1 MGSAFIRC
9 RKMRLLLAALLG
21 VSLSGCFFPA
31 DRGRVVENRL
41 DGLAADNGKLKAEL
55 AETRT
60 KLDEAST
67 QLQTALDQLDRATR
81 TTGANMGVKV
91 DTALQ
96 DVAVLRGQLESQ
108 QVKIQELETKLAEAQ
123 KVAAATPTVTA
134 PPEPKKEEI
143 KRPEDPKEFLKL
155 ADDKAKS
162 GEQELARKLYAEFMK
177 KFPRDEGVGEAHFG
191 LGELF
196 FGEQKC
202 REALYEFGKVIQDYS
217 KTKSAPV
224 SYLRSSECFKQLKMN
239 DESRLALEELV
250 KSFPK
255 SDAAKTAKTK
265 LAELRKAPKK

>member
-1 MGSAFIRC
+1 
-9 RKMRLLLAALLG
+9 MRQFVAALCA
-21 VSLSGCFFPA
+21 VTVSGCFFPA

-41 DGLAADNGKLKAEL
+41 DGLAADNLKLKSEL
-55 AETRT
+55 TETRS
-60 KLDEAST
+60 KLDDAST

-108 QVKIQELETKLAEAQ
+108 QVKMQELEAKLAAQ
-123 KVAAATPTVTA
+123 PVAVNT
-134 PPEPKKEEI
+134 PPEPKKEEL
-143 KRPEDPKEFLKL
+143 KRPDDPKEFLKL
-155 ADDKAKS
+155 ADEKAR
-162 GEQELARKLYAEFMK
+162 GGDQDLARKLYTEFMK
-177 KFPRDEGVGEAHFG
+177 KFPRDDGVGEAHFA

-202 REALYEFGKVIQDYS
+202 REALYEFGKVIQDFA

-239 DESRLALEELV
+239 DEARLALEELV

>member
-1 MGSAFIRC
+1 
-9 RKMRLLLAALLG
+9 MRRLVPALCL
-21 VSLSGCFFPA
+21 VSLSACFFPA

-41 DGLAADNGKLKAEL
+41 DGLASDNLKLKAEL
-55 AETRT
+55 AENKA

-96 DVAVLRGQLESQ
+96 DTAVLRGQVESQ
-108 QVKIQELETKLAEAQ
+108 QVKLQELEAKLAALPTSSTL
-123 KVAAATPTVTA
+123 VANNA
-134 PPEPKKEEI
+134 PSEPKKEEL
-143 KRPEDPKEFLKL
+143 KRPDDPKDFLKL
-155 ADDKAKS
+155 ADDKAKA
-162 GEQELARKLYAEFMK
+162 GEQDLARKLYTEFMK
-177 KFPRDEGVGEAHFG
+177 KFPRDDGVGEAHFG

-202 REALYEFGKVIQDYS
+202 REALYEFGKVIQDFA
-217 KTKSAPV
+217 KAKSAPV

>member
-1 MGSAFIRC
+1 
-9 RKMRLLLAALLG
+9 MRQFVAALCA
-21 VSLSGCFFPA
+21 VTVSGCFFPA

-41 DGLAADNGKLKAEL
+41 DGLASDNLKLKAEL
-55 AETRT
+55 AETRG

-108 QVKIQELETKLAEAQ
+108 QVKMQELEAKLAAQ
-123 KVAAATPTVTA
+123 PVAPVAVNT
-134 PPEPKKEEI
+134 PPEPKKEEL
-143 KRPEDPKEFLKL
+143 KRPDDPKEFLKL
-155 ADDKAKS
+155 ADEKAKA
-162 GEQELARKLYAEFMK
+162 GEQDLARKLYTEFMK
-177 KFPRDEGVGEAHFG
+177 KFPRDEGVGEAHFA

-202 REALYEFGKVIQDYS
+202 REALYEFGKVIQDYA

-250 KSFPK
+250 KSHPK
-255 SDAAKTAKTK
+255 SDAAKTAKTR
-265 LAELRKAPKK
+265 LAELRKKK

>member
-1 MGSAFIRC
+1 
-9 RKMRLLLAALLG
+9 MRQLVAA
-21 VSLSGCFFPA
+21 VCAVILSGCFFPA

-41 DGLAADNGKLKAEL
+41 DGLASDNIKLKAEL
-55 AETRT
+55 AETRG
-60 KLDEAST
+60 KLDDAST

-96 DVAVLRGQLESQ
+96 DMAVLRGQIESQ
-108 QVKIQELETKLAEAQ
+108 QVKIQELDGRVSTLASAP
-123 KVAAATPTVTA
+123 TPLVTNTV
-134 PPEPKKEEI
+134 PEPKKEEL

-155 ADDKAKS
+155 ADDKAKT
-162 GEQELARKLYAEFMK
+162 GEPEVARKLYTEFMK
-177 KFPRDEGVGEAHFG
+177 KFPRDEGMGEAHFG

-202 REALYEFGKVIQDYS
+202 REALYEFGKVIQDYA

-224 SYLRSSECFKQLKMN
+224 SYLRSSDCFKQLKMA

-255 SDAAKTAKTK
+255 SDAAKTAKTR

>member
-1 MGSAFIRC
+1 
-9 RKMRLLLAALLG
+9 MRQFVAALCA
-21 VSLSGCFFPA
+21 VTVSGCFFPA

-41 DGLAADNGKLKAEL
+41 DGLAADNLKLKSEL
-55 AETRT
+55 AETRS

-108 QVKIQELETKLAEAQ
+108 QVKMQELESKLAAQ
-123 KVAAATPTVTA
+123 PTPVAVNTPA
-134 PPEPKKEEI
+134 EPKKEEL
-143 KRPEDPKEFLKL
+143 KRPDDPKEFLKL
-155 ADDKAKS
+155 ADEKAK
-162 GEQELARKLYAEFMK
+162 GGDQDLARKLYTEFMK
-177 KFPRDEGVGEAHFG
+177 KFPRDDGVGEAHFA

-202 REALYEFGKVIQDYS
+202 REALYEFGKVIQDFA

>member
-1 MGSAFIRC
+1 MLL
-9 RKMRLLLAALLG
+9 RLTI
-21 VSLSGCFFPA
+21 VLSVLSTGCFFPA

-41 DGLAADNGKLKAEL
+41 DGLASDNLKLKAEL

-60 KLDEAST
+60 RLDEAST

-81 TTGANMGVKV
+81 TTGANIGVKV

-96 DVAVLRGQLESQ
+96 DTAVLRGQIESQ
-108 QVKIQELETKLAEAQ
+108 QQKLQELEAKLAAMP
-123 KVAAATPTVTA
+123 VSTTAAVNNT
-134 PPEPKKEEI
+134 PPEPKKEEL
-143 KRPEDPKEFLKL
+143 KRPDDPKDFLKL
-155 ADDKAKS
+155 ADDKAKA
-162 GEQELARKLYAEFMK
+162 GEQDLARKLYTEFMK
-177 KFPRDEGVGEAHFG
+177 KFPRDDGVGEAHFG

-202 REALYEFGKVIQDYS
+202 REALYEFGKVIQDFA

-265 LAELRKAPKK
+265 LADLRKAPRK

>member
-1 MGSAFIRC
+1 
-9 RKMRLLLAALLG
+9 MRRLVPALCI
-21 VSLSGCFFPA
+21 VSLSACFFPA

-41 DGLAADNGKLKAEL
+41 DGLASDNLKLKAEL
-55 AETRT
+55 AEHKA

-96 DVAVLRGQLESQ
+96 DTAVLRGQVESQ
-108 QVKIQELETKLAEAQ
+108 QVKLQELEAKLAALPTASTP
-123 KVAAATPTVTA
+123 VASNTPT
-134 PPEPKKEEI
+134 EPKREEL
-143 KRPEDPKEFLKL
+143 KRPDDPKEFLKL
-155 ADDKAKS
+155 ADEKAKA
-162 GEQELARKLYAEFMK
+162 GEQDVARKLYTEFMK
-177 KFPRDEGVGEAHFG
+177 KFPRDDGVGEAHFG

-202 REALYEFGKVIQDYS
+202 REALYEFGKVIQDFS
-217 KTKSAPV
+217 KARSAPV

-255 SDAAKTAKTK
+255 SEAAKTAKTK

>member
-1 MGSAFIRC
+1 
-9 RKMRLLLAALLG
+9 MRQFVAALCA
-21 VSLSGCFFPA
+21 VTISGCFFPA

-41 DGLAADNGKLKAEL
+41 DGLASDNLKLKAEL

-108 QVKIQELETKLAEAQ
+108 QVKMQELEAKLAAQ
-123 KVAAATPTVTA
+123 PVAPVAVT
-134 PPEPKKEEI
+134 PPEPKKEEL
-143 KRPEDPKEFLKL
+143 KRPDDPKEFLKL
-155 ADDKAKS
+155 ADEKAKT
-162 GEQELARKLYAEFMK
+162 GDPELARKLYTEFMK

-202 REALYEFGKVIQDYS
+202 REALYEFGKVIQDFA

-250 KSFPK
+250 KSHPK

>member
-1 MGSAFIRC
+1 
-9 RKMRLLLAALLG
+9 MRLLLAATI
-21 VSLSGCFFPA
+21 VCFTGCFFPA

-41 DGLAADNGKLKAEL
+41 DGLASDNTKLKAEL

-96 DVAVLRGQLESQ
+96 DVAVLRGQLEAQ

-123 KVAAATPTVTA
+123 KVAATTAATP
-134 PPEPKKEEI
+134 PPEPKKEEL
-143 KRPEDPKEFLKL
+143 KRPDDPKEFLKL
-155 ADDKAKS
+155 ADDKAKN
-162 GEQELARKLYAEFMK
+162 GEPELARKLYAEFMK
-177 KFPRDEGVGEAHFG
+177 KFPRDENVGEAHFG

-217 KTKSAPV
+217 KTRSAPV

>member
-1 MGSAFIRC
+1 MVR
-9 RKMRLLLAALLG
+9 RLVPALCI
-21 VSLSGCFFPA
+21 VSLSACFFPA

-41 DGLAADNGKLKAEL
+41 DGLASDNLKLKAEL
-55 AETRT
+55 AETKT

-81 TTGANMGVKV
+81 TTGANIGVKV

-96 DVAVLRGQLESQ
+96 DTAVLRGQVESQ
-108 QVKIQELETKLAEAQ
+108 QVKLQELEAKLAALPT
-123 KVAAATPTVTA
+123 APSTPVGNNT
-134 PPEPKKEEI
+134 PPEPKKEEL
-143 KRPEDPKEFLKL
+143 KRPDDPKDFLKL
-155 ADDKAKS
+155 AEDKAKA
-162 GEQELARKLYAEFMK
+162 GEPDLARKLYTEFMK
-177 KFPRDEGVGEAHFG
+177 KFPRDDGVGEAHFA

-202 REALYEFGKVIQDYS
+202 REALYEFGKVIQDFS
-217 KTKSAPV
+217 KARSAPV

-255 SDAAKTAKTK
+255 SEAAKTAKTK

>member
-1 MGSAFIRC
+1 
-9 RKMRLLLAALLG
+9 MRLLLAALLG
-21 VSLSGCFFPA
+21 VSVSGCFFPA

-41 DGLAADNGKLKAEL
+41 DGLASDNTKLKAEL

-60 KLDEAST
+60 RLDEAST

-96 DVAVLRGQLESQ
+96 DVAVLRGQLEAQ
-108 QVKIQELETKLAEAQ
+108 QVKIQDLEAKLAEAQ
-123 KVAAATPTVTA
+123 RVAATTAATP
-134 PPEPKKEEI
+134 PPEPKKEEL
-143 KRPEDPKEFLKL
+143 KRPDDPREFLKL
-155 ADDKAKS
+155 ADDKARA
-162 GEQELARKLYAEFMK
+162 GEQELARKLYTEFMK

-202 REALYEFGKVIQDYS
+202 REALYEFGKVIQDYA